1 MSFSRCVLLC
11 CALFLAGLPAG
22 SFAAERTFGMVTK
35 AEHSLRG
42 RWYSADG
49 SITFRNNGTVWL
61 KGRRYFYAVSDGGM
75 IQLSGHNSSDA
86 ISYQLFGKQLTL
98 TVDGIT
104 TVYTRTRQA
113 KK

>member
-22 SFAAERTFGMVTK
+22 SFAAEHSFGMVTK
-35 AEHSLRG
+35 AEQSLRG
-42 RWYSADG
+42 RWYSAQG
-49 SITFRNNGTVWL
+49 SITFRSNGTVLL

-86 ISYQLFGKQLTL
+86 ISYQLFGERLTL
-98 TVDGIT
+98 TMDGIT
-104 TVYTRTRQA
+104 TVYTRNRPA